1 MGAARLRG
9 TFLKARKAALDGY
22 TPIGNGASEERKMQN
37 ERPKTDELA
46 GDRSEFHFA
55 EAKRLGLRPVVKPF
69 EDVLAE
75 LRPPSRD
82 DEDDC
87 DDDDGPQRL
96 EPPPEWRLEMLE
108 RLVERISNVESVKA
122 ALDADECFAVR
133 VTCRQL
139 VRDEELTSDDR
150 AWDPTGSLTYHLMA
164 PDANTARERA
174 LDRFAGEVP
183 IKCLDHYE
191 VTAEIT
197 QHEDG
202 C

>member
-1 MGAARLRG
+1 MN
-9 TFLKARKAALDGY
+9 D
-22 TPIGNGASEERKMQN
+22 
-37 ERPKTDELA
+37 ERPKTDEPA
-46 GDRSEFHFA
+46 GDGSEFHFA

-82 DEDDC
+82 DEDEC
-87 DDDDGPQRL
+87 DDDDAPLRL
-96 EPPPEWRLEMLE
+96 QSPPESRLEMLE
-108 RLVERISNVESVKA
+108 RLVERIINVESVKA
-122 ALDADECFAVR
+122 ALDADEYFAVR

-139 VRDEELTSDDR
+139 VRDEELTYDDR
-150 AWDPTGSLTYHLMA
+150 DWRPTGSLTYHLMA

-174 LDRFAGEVP
+174 LDRFANEVP

>member
-1 MGAARLRG
+1 MRAARLRG

-37 ERPKTDELA
+37 ERPKTDEPA
-46 GDRSEFHFA
+46 GDGSEFHFA

-82 DEDDC
+82 DEDEC
-87 DDDDGPQRL
+87 DDDDAPLRL
-96 EPPPEWRLEMLE
+96 QSPPESRLEMLE
-108 RLVERISNVESVKA
+108 RLVERIINVESVKA
-122 ALDADECFAVR
+122 ALDADEYFAVR

-139 VRDEELTSDDR
+139 VRDEELTYDDR
-150 AWDPTGSLTYHLMA
+150 DWRPTGSLTYHLMA

-174 LDRFAGEVP
+174 LDRFANEVP

>member
-1 MGAARLRG
+1 M
-9 TFLKARKAALDGY
+9 
-22 TPIGNGASEERKMQN
+22 
-37 ERPKTDELA
+37 
-46 GDRSEFHFA
+46 
-55 EAKRLGLRPVVKPF
+55 VKPSD
-69 EDVLAE
+69 DVLAE
-75 LRPPSRD
+75 MCFPSRD
-82 DEDDC
+82 EEDGC
-87 DDDDGPQRL
+87 DDDDAPQRVQ
-96 EPPPEWRLEMLE
+96 PPPAWRLEMLE
-108 RLVERISNVESVKA
+108 RLVERIINVESVKA

-139 VRDEELTSDDR
+139 VPDQELTGVDR
-150 AWDPTGSLTYHLMA
+150 DWRPTGSLTYHLMA
-164 PDANTARERA
+164 SDANAARERA